1 MILGATQPPRY
12 PIGHSDYKNLR
23 RAGFTYI
30 DKTRWVADILD
41 NSAHVLL
48 VPRPRRF
55 GKTLNMTTLRAFLER
70 SEDDTTDCF
79 EDTALWHA
87 KQGAYRAHFQRYP
100 VLYLSFKDIKGDTW
114 DTLWT
119 RLRQELSEQLDGVL
133 TQLSA
138 CGFVPTSPSETSW
151 ISRARQDGSPAVLS
165 DFLRKASAWL
175 HAATGQR
182 LFLLID
188 EYDAPLHAAWQY
200 GYWEEAVSFFRGFLS
215 GGLKDNPHL
224 QKGVLTGI
232 LKVSKEGIFSG
243 LNHLQTASI
252 LSDKLVDRFGFTED
266 EVQALAEGA
275 GRSADLDAMRHWYN
289 GYTFGAAQRTLL
301 YNPWSIL
308 NYLDEPGLGPRPFW
322 RNTSDNALIRDLMAR
337 HAAHVAPHV
346 GQLLNGHTLS
356 TQLDENVPVQHLHD
370 QPLSILG
377 LLTFSGYLTVDAV
390 AANDDGAFDC
400 TLRIP
405 NREVRTIFTDT
416 FLGWLQQAAAK
427 ATTPG
432 LTALSDAMLMGD
444 AASFE
449 RQLGAIL
456 KAALSFM
463 DFGHRP
469 IEAIYQAFVVG
480 LLVHLQDT
488 HRVVSNRE
496 AGFGRADVL
505 VMPRSKGPG
514 AVLELKVIDTDYD
527 ETVQIALERAVTQLR
542 QRDYAAEVRAAGATD
557 VHQYGVVFDGK
568 RCWMERVEVG
578 PIP

>member
-215 GGLKDNPHL
+215 SGLKDNPHL

-252 LSDKLVDRFGFTED
+252 VNDALVDRFGFTED
-266 EVQALAEGA
+266 EVQALAESA

-289 GYTFGAAQRTLL
+289 GYTFGDSIRTTL

-308 NYLDEPGLGPRPFW
+308 SYLHAPGSGPRPFW
-322 RNTSDNALIRDLMAR
+322 KNTSDNALIRDLMAR
-337 HAAHVAPHV
+337 HAASIGPMVEE
-346 GQLLNGHTLS
+346 LLRGELVHAT
-356 TQLDENVPVQHLHD
+356 LDENVALPTLHRSARAL
-370 QPLSILG
+370 PG
-377 LLTFSGYLTVDAV
+377 LLTFSGYLTADTVV
-390 AANDDGAFDC
+390 TNSDGAIDGA
-400 TLRIP
+400 LRIP
-405 NREVRTIFTDT
+405 NREVRTVFTDT
-416 FLGWLQQAAAK
+416 FLGWLED
-427 ATTPG
+427 ATPGTTSAG
-432 LTALSDAMLMGD
+432 LTALSDAMLAGD
-444 AASFE
+444 TESFE

-496 AGFGRADVL
+496 AGYGRADVL

-527 ETVQIALERAVTQLR
+527 ETVQVALERAVTQLR

-557 VHQYGVVFDGK
+557 VHQYAVVFDGK
-568 RCWMERVEVG
+568 RCWMERVEVE
-578 PIP
+578 PAP